1 MSAEAVPDP
10 HHERRRIAEAF
21 PGPHTSPDASP
32 AAEPSAEPS
41 GATPSPAR
49 RPSPRHRQPTP
60 DEIRQ
65 AQYDYEHHV
74 PSMFT
79 RQCLAD
85 GCGEWPCRPYR
96 EAVQTLRDAGLLP
109 DPPA

>member
-1 MSAEAVPDP
+1 MSAEPVPDP

-21 PGPHTSPDASP
+21 PRRHNSPDARR
-32 AAEPSAEPS
+32 
-41 GATPSPAR
+41 GATPRPAR

-60 DEIRQ
+60 DEIRD
-65 AQYDYEHHV
+65 AQHAYEHHV
-74 PSMFT
+74 PSMFS
-79 RQCLAD
+79 RQCLAE

-96 EAVQTLRDAGLLP
+96 EAVQILRDAGLLP